1 MKLIIVDPQNDPK
14 LIDHIYTKIL
24 TSQKLPY
31 NFFSLLQVGI
41 SLSNLFPKDRKLVT
55 NLNRLDLTDEEI
67 YNDIDMKYVNLLYN
81 DDEIFN
87 DLMKLVSAVYDNE
100 EDTILLTDMNSRIIS
115 ILLEIILKSIK
126 ERYGINPIIIRDVDD
141 IDSFQSPEIGNIYQQ
156 QNYYNDL
163 QRWIQLGGEIDIKK
177 LYQDQQE
184 DINIMRGLL

>member
-41 SLSNLFPKDRKLVT
+41 SLSNLFPKDRKLIT

-87 DLMKLVSAVYDNE
+87 DLMKLVSAVYNNE